1 MDHLLMM
8 VHFKDITMTN
18 LLLLGEKCIS
28 FTILSIVLSL
38 QGCTNSELSG
48 IPTIK
53 VPKESEEILLKNF
66 IKSIK
71 YIPLETKEGSYISSI
86 LELKI
91 INGNFLIRDVSGR
104 VLIFD
109 SEGKFI
115 RMLGKMGD
123 GPREYSRAYSIETNE
138 EEELIYLGSVRKIQ
152 IYSKDFEF
160 IKEKNLPFFVSYLS
174 VLNGEL
180 LIITKKDGA
189 KMNSG
194 ASKET
199 FLYKMNKSLEL
210 IDSTL
215 FRIEQIIDRKTI
227 GFTTKLY
234 VSQNQTG
241 AYLYTPVLIDEEYLR
256 DTLYQIV
263 DDFISPVL
271 KLEFEGPK
279 FSSDGTKN
287 INIYNIIISSTYL
300 FCQYD
305 RENKRMLFFYD
316 MIKKTGINIT
326 KGLLDENGDPHM
338 LKPIDLSKNLFYFYS
353 QTQFTNSA
361 EEELNPTLII
371 VELN

>member
-1 MDHLLMM
+1 
-8 VHFKDITMTN
+8 
-18 LLLLGEKCIS
+18 
-28 FTILSIVLSL
+28 
-38 QGCTNSELSG
+38 
-48 IPTIK
+48 
-53 VPKESEEILLKNF
+53 VPKASEEVLLKDF

-71 YIPLETKEGSYISSI
+71 YVPLETKEGSYISSI
-86 LELKI
+86 LELKVF
-91 INGNFLIRDVSGR
+91 NGNILIRDVSGR

-115 RMLGKMGD
+115 KMLGKMGD
-123 GPREYSRAYSIETNE
+123 GPGEYSRAYSIEIDE
-138 EEELIYLGSVRKIQ
+138 EAGLIYLGSVKKLQ

-180 LIITKKDGA
+180 LIITKKDGI
-189 KMNSG
+189 KINSG

-215 FRIEQIIDRKTI
+215 FRTEQIIDRKTV
-227 GFTTKLY
+227 GFTTNLY
-234 VSQNQTG
+234 ISQNRTR
-241 AYLYTPVLIDEEYLR
+241 AYLYTPVLINENFLR

-263 DDFISPVL
+263 DNSISPAL
-271 KLEFEGPK
+271 KLEFEGPA
-279 FSSDGTKN
+279 FLSNNIKN
-287 INIYNIIISSTYL
+287 INIYNIFTSSSYL

-305 RENKRMLFFYD
+305 RENKRMLFMYD
-316 MIKKTGINIT
+316 MINKTGFNIIG
-326 KGLLDENGDPHM
+326 GLIDENGDPIM
-338 LKPIDLSKNLFYFYS
+338 LKPINLSKNIFYFYS

-361 EEELNPTLII
+361 EEELNPTLVI